1 MKLTTALRTITIAA
15 STAAIGLV
23 PTAGAQAHAAPASDA
38 QAHAAPAADTPGYSG
53 YTPEEAAF
61 LKTVEVKGSPGG
73 VPSGSD
79 GPIQRIFYTASS
91 YATSH
96 PGTNPPG
103 ANNFSCKPKKG
114 QNPVVLLPGTKS
126 DGYVSWSMYTPQ
138 LRARGYCPFVAN
150 FNGLP
155 WLSSVDY
162 TGDIRKS
169 AKATS
174 IFINRVLRETGSK
187 KVDIIGWSQ
196 GGGSQPNYYI
206 QKLGGD
212 KKVGKMIGIAPANH
226 GVGGPAI
233 SKWINEALPD
243 ETHTSIEDA
252 AKSVHMASYPQ
263 QLASSQLM
271 KELYH
276 SGKVTRPGVK
286 YINIEG
292 KYDYVVA
299 PYTNAFIREPGVK
312 NITVQDTCPQDHA
325 THVNFPYDTNVAQ
338 MVFNALDP
346 DNTKPVK
353 CKPQPFIG

>member
-1 MKLTTALRTITIAA
+1 MKLTTALRKITIAA
-15 STAAIGLV
+15 STAAISLS
-23 PTAGAQAHAAPASDA
+23 PLAGAQAHAAPSDS
-38 QAHAAPAADTPGYSG
+38 GYSG

-61 LKTVEVKGSPGG
+61 LKTVEVKSSPGG
-73 VPSGSD
+73 IPSGSD

-114 QNPVVLLPGTKS
+114 QNPVVLLPGTNS

-155 WLSSVDY
+155 WLSSFAY
-162 TGDIRKS
+162 TGDIRTT

-174 IFINRVLRETGSK
+174 IFIDRVLRETGAQ
-187 KVDIIGWSQ
+187 KVDIIGYSQ
-196 GGGSQPNYYI
+196 GGGPLPNYYI

-226 GVGGPAI
+226 GVGAPAVA
-233 SKWINEALPD
+233 KWINEALPG
-243 ETHTSIEDA
+243 ETHKTIEGAADSIHVA
-252 AKSVHMASYPQ
+252 SYTQQMASSPF
-263 QLASSQLM
+263 M

-276 SGKVTRPGVK
+276 NGKVTRPGVQ
-286 YINIEG
+286 YINIE
-292 KYDYVVA
+292 
-299 PYTNAFIREPGVK
+299 
-312 NITVQDTCPQDHA
+312 
-325 THVNFPYDTNVAQ
+325 
-338 MVFNALDP
+338 
-346 DNTKPVK
+346 
-353 CKPQPFIG
+353 

>member
-1 MKLTTALRTITIAA
+1 MKLTTALRNITIAA
-15 STAAIGLV
+15 SAATIALV
-23 PTAGAQAHAAPASDA
+23 PLAGT
-38 QAHAAPAADTPGYSG
+38 QAHAAPAADASAHATSTDPGYSG

-73 VPSGSD
+73 VPAGND
-79 GPIQRIFYTASS
+79 APAKKLTYTASLYS
-91 YATSH
+91 AAH
-96 PGTNPPG
+96 PGTNPSG
-103 ANNFSCKPKKG
+103 ANDFSCKPKKG
-114 QNPVVLLPGTKS
+114 QNPVVLIPGTNT
-126 DGYVSWSMYTPQ
+126 DAYTAWSMYTPQ
-138 LRARGYCPFVAN
+138 LRARGFCAFSAN

-174 IFINRVLRETGSK
+174 IFIDRILRETGSK

-233 SKWINEALPD
+233 SKWINEALPHKA
-243 ETHTSIEDA
+243 HTRIEDA
-252 AKSVHMASYPQ
+252 AESVHMAAYPQ
-263 QLASSQLM
+263 QLGSSELM

-276 SGKVTRPGVK
+276 NGKVTRPGVE

-299 PYTNAFIREPGVK
+299 PYTNAFIHEPGVK
-312 NITVQDTCPQDHA
+312 NITVQNICPQDHA
-325 THVNFPYDTNVAQ
+325 SHINFPYDTNVSQ

-346 DNTKPVK
+346 DNAKPVK

>member
-1 MKLTTALRTITIAA
+1 MKLTQALRTITIAA
-15 STAAIGLV
+15 SAAAIGLV
-23 PTAGAQAHAAPASDA
+23 PLAGAQAHAAPTADA
-38 QAHAAPAADTPGYSG
+38 TTHATSTNTGYSG

-79 GPIQRIFYTASS
+79 GPIQRLTYTASMYS
-91 YATSH
+91 TAH

-103 ANNFSCKPKKG
+103 ANDFSCKPKKG
-114 QNPVVLLPGTKS
+114 QNPVVLLPGTNS
-126 DGYVSWSMYTPQ
+126 DAYASWSMYTPQ
-138 LRARGYCPFVAN
+138 LRARGFCAFTAN

-155 WLSSVDY
+155 WLSSFAY
-162 TGDIRKS
+162 TGDIRTT

-174 IFINRVLRETGSK
+174 IFIDRVLRETGAQ
-187 KVDIIGWSQ
+187 KVDIIGYSQ
-196 GGGSQPNYYI
+196 GGGPLPNYYI

-226 GVGGPAI
+226 GVGGPAV

-243 ETHTSIEDA
+243 EAHASIEDIA
-252 AKSVHMASYPQ
+252 GSVHVASYPQ

-276 SGKVTRPGVK
+276 NGKVTRPGVQ

-346 DNTKPVK
+346 DNAKPVK

>member
-1 MKLTTALRTITIAA
+1 MKLTTALRKITIAA
-15 STAAIGLV
+15 STAAISLI
-23 PTAGAQAHAAPASDA
+23 PLAGAQAHAAPSDS
-38 QAHAAPAADTPGYSG
+38 GYSG

-114 QNPVVLLPGTKS
+114 QNPVVLLPGTNS

-155 WLSSVDY
+155 WLSSFAY
-162 TGDIRKS
+162 TGDIRTT

-174 IFINRVLRETGSK
+174 IFIDRVLRETGAQ
-187 KVDIIGWSQ
+187 KVDIIGYSQ
-196 GGGSQPNYYI
+196 GGGPLPNYYI

-212 KKVGKMIGIAPANH
+212 KKVDKMIGIAPANH
-226 GVGGPAI
+226 GVGAPAVA
-233 SKWINEALPD
+233 KWINEALPGESHKTIEGAAD
-243 ETHTSIEDA
+243 SIHVA
-252 AKSVHMASYPQ
+252 SYTQQMASSPF
-263 QLASSQLM
+263 M

-276 SGKVTRPGVK
+276 NGKVTRPGVQ

-325 THVNFPYDTNVAQ
+325 THVNFPYDSNVSQ